1 MKWNI
6 LPLLLCLVA
15 WRARASADECGRDR
29 DRPYLK
35 IAKWRYTG

>member
-15 WRARASADECGRDR
+15 WRARASAGGTGTDR
-29 DRPYLK
+29 ILK
-35 IAKWRYTG
+35 